1 MADTI
6 SLSFMTAGVLPAAL
20 WIQTADDYYL
30 RLILGI
36 LVANL
41 VVAAVKEVV
50 GAHGVFA
57 RPAEASGCDAFCM
70 NGPVGGRPGFP
81 SGHMTT
87 ATMLVTCLWIHTGEP
102 VVLWIGV
109 PWMVAMAWARWQK
122 RCHNGVQIAGG
133 VVFGYL
139 SAATFQMLVKPTE
152 FPSDRVP

>member
-1 MADTI
+1 MQTVADTI
-6 SLSFMTAGVLPAAL
+6 SMSFMAAGVIPAAL

-30 RLILGI
+30 HLILGV
-36 LVANL
+36 LLTNL
-41 VVAAVKEVV
+41 VVAAIKEVV

-57 RPAEASGCDAFCM
+57 RPAEATGCDAFCM
-70 NGPVGGRPGFP
+70 NGSVGGRPGFP

-87 ATMLVTCLWIHTGEP
+87 ATMLVICLWWHTESP

-109 PWMVAMAWARWQK
+109 PWIAAMAWARWQK

-139 SAATFQMLVKPTE
+139 SASAFQIL
-152 FPSDRVP
+152 SRIGN